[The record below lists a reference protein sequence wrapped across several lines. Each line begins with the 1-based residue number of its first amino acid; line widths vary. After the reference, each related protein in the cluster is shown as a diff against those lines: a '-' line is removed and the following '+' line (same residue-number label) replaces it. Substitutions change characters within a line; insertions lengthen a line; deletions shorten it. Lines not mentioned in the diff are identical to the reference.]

1 MSLASSVTNQPCN
14 RLIMVYIYQ
23 RTDCS
28 GSNMYYVKPAS
39 SQVAVTIRNT
49 HRHRDMTWEGV
60 CFFFFSYSFLGLGG
74 CKSKEKLTKCSVTN
88 PNIGSHG
95 KKIQKNHA

>member
-60 CFFFFSYSFLGLGG
+60 CFFFFIFLFRVGGLQEQGEIDKML
-74 CKSKEKLTKCSVTN
+74 CYKSKYR
-88 PNIGSHG
+88 
-95 KKIQKNHA
+95 